1 MIMRRA
7 LLITASSLSLAA
19 CSGFSLPSF
28 DLPMFQSPPPAATV
42 EFESEPPGAEVK
54 TTTGQTCRTPC
65 SLSVTARDQTAT
77 FTLAGYQPQ
86 TVPMRLS
93 TETTDQE
100 IGQAP
105 SPRVTPN
112 PVSVELQQAPQVKK
126 RPPAPAPAK
135 KPRVAPKPKP
145 PAQTMAPAPAPA
157 PASPWP
163 TPAPTTTT
171 PPAR

>member
-1 MIMRRA
+1 
-7 LLITASSLSLAA
+7 
-19 CSGFSLPSF
+19 
-28 DLPMFQSPPPAATV
+28 
-42 EFESEPPGAEVK
+42 
-54 TTTGQTCRTPC
+54 
-65 SLSVTARDQTAT
+65 VTAREQTAT

-112 PVSVELQQAPQVKK
+112 PVYVELQQTPQVKK
-126 RPPAPAPAK
+126 KPPAPAPAK

-145 PAQTMAPAPAPA
+145 PAQTMTPAPAPA

-163 TPAPTTTT
+163 TPAPTTT
-171 PPAR
+171 PPSR